1 MVEQE
6 AGADCR
12 DRCGCSGGGV
22 LRAHDDYDYGEDDV
36 RVELVSSLI
45 VVQCWQTS
53 VAACQ

>member
-22 LRAHDDYDYGEDDV
+22 LRALDDYGYGEDDV

-45 VVQCWQTS
+45 AVQCWQTS

>member
-6 AGADCR
+6 AGADCG

-22 LRAHDDYDYGEDDV
+22 LGAHDDHDDGEVDV

-45 VVQCWQTS
+45 AVQCWQTS